1 MERNEDID
9 LNKAV
14 FVVRGYR
21 VCVPVSPFFVLR
33 CGEYGGKGR
42 ICACCRGFI
51 KRKSDLY
58 EKRQKRKFSV
68 LFVFII

>member
-51 KRKSDLY
+51 KRKSDL
-58 EKRQKRKFSV
+58 
-68 LFVFII
+68 